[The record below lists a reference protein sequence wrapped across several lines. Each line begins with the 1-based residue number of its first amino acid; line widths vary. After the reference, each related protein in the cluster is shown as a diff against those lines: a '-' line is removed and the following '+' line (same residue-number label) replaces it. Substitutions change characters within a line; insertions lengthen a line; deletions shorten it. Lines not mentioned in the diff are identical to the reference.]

1 MEAMDSQGIHMTEI
15 SRATGIPCSTISN
28 WIRYDRHPPVDL
40 AAKIAN
46 VLGVS
51 IEWMLT
57 GVEPYEDYDEDT
69 DSERIVH
76 LFGVLRKLD
85 ETQLNLMEPVLN
97 YMATKDRV
105 QRKPP
110 EKKKR

>member
-1 MEAMDSQGIHMTEI
+1 MDSQRIHMAEI
-15 SRATGIPCSTISN
+15 SRATDIPCSTISN

-40 AAKIAN
+40 AARIAN
-46 VLGVS
+46 ILGVS

-76 LFGVLRKLD
+76 LFGVIRQLD
-85 ETQLNLMEPVLN
+85 ETQLDLMEPVLD
-97 YMATKDRV
+97 YMVNKDRL
-105 QRKPP
+105 QQKPTL
-110 EKKKR
+110 KKKR